1 MPLSPEQRARIKAN
15 KAAALERRE
24 RPRRRESRDEFID
37 ALEAAIAARDK
48 KIGALEAALARPRER
63 DAAPSGPWGT
73 DGAWI
78 AVFGGG
84 PRAHS
89 MRL

>member
-1 MPLSPEQRARIKAN
+1 MIAAGSGKVATEFYSPE
-15 KAAALERRE
+15 
-24 RPRRRESRDEFID
+24 PD
-37 ALEAAIAARDK
+37 ATAAAIAARDK
-48 KIGALEAALARPRER
+48 QIGALEAALARTRER
-63 DAAPSGPWGT
+63 DAAPSGPWGA